1 MRSPAGARPSDDSGS
16 PVVARASAAREGAGA
31 QLQAMLS
38 AQADSIDVGAMREAV
53 EEMIDDAEPF
63 NLVIGWAR
71 AFIDAVDWNEIW
83 RAYNEEK

>member
-1 MRSPAGARPSDDSGS
+1 MTTETYNGWTNYETWRVNLEFFNGGDW
-16 PVVARASAAREGAGA
+16 EGWEP
-31 QLQAMLS
+31 
-38 AQADSIDVGAMREAV
+38 GAMREAV

-83 RAYNEEK
+83 RAYNEEG

>member
-1 MRSPAGARPSDDSGS
+1 MTTETYNGWTNYETWRVNLEFFDGRTWAGWEPD
-16 PVVARASAAREGAGA
+16 
-31 QLQAMLS
+31 
-38 AQADSIDVGAMREAV
+38 AMREAV

-63 NLVIGWAR
+63 DLVIGWAR